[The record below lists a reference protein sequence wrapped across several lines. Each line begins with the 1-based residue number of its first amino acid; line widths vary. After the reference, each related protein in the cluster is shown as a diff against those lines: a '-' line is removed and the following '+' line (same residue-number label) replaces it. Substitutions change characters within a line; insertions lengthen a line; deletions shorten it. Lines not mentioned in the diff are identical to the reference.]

1 MRISDWSSDVCS
13 SDLVDVDLDLLD
25 RLQALARRG
34 VVAIEHAR
42 ARDGE
47 LEAFAAHRL
56 DQHAELQPAAPGHLE
71 GILLGGTC
79 AAEGDVAL
87 RLAHTAVAEP
97 TRGRIVT
104 FPPGPRRIVT
114 TSNG

>member
-56 DQHAELQPAAPGHLE
+56 DQHAELQLAAPGHLE
-71 GILLGGTC
+71 GILLGGLC
-79 AAEGDVAL
+79 DAEGDVAL
-87 RLAHTAVAEP
+87 RLAQKAVADHA
-97 TRGRIVT
+97 RGDLVAFLPEIGRANV
-104 FPPGPRRIVT
+104 
-114 TSNG
+114 